1 MNTFWN
7 WRQNEGES
15 RTLYLEGAISESTW
29 WGDEITPA
37 AFKKELHSGTGDV
50 TVWINSLGGD
60 VFAAAA
66 IYSMLKEYPGKV
78 TVKIDA
84 MAASAASVVAMAG
97 DEVLI
102 SPVGHILIHNPSTI
116 AIGDSDEMMKAKRL
130 LDSVKDSIINAY
142 EIKSGLSR
150 IKLSHM
156 MDAETDMPAQIAV
169 ALGFADE
176 ILYQSEGTG
185 NKLQIPGVSA
195 FTPRT
200 VLNSLLDKMRRGENV
215 SPEESGAVPA
225 EQSAPTVPLGI
236 VMNTEQRTSL
246 FNKII
251 KTEVTQ

>member
-29 WGDEITPA
+29 WGDEVTPA

-50 TVWINSLGGD
+50 TVWINSPGGD

-97 DEVLI
+97 DHILI

-200 VLNSLLDKMRRGENV
+200 VLNSLLDKMRKDENI
-215 SPEESGAVPA
+215 SPAAEESTAVPA
-225 EQSAPTVPLGI
+225 DPPGI

>member
-29 WGDEITPA
+29 WGDEITPT

-50 TVWINSLGGD
+50 IVWINSPGGD

-200 VLNSLLDKMRRGENV
+200 VLNSLLDKMRKDENI
-215 SPEESGAVPA
+215 SPAAEESAAVPA
-225 EQSAPTVPLGI
+225 DPPGI